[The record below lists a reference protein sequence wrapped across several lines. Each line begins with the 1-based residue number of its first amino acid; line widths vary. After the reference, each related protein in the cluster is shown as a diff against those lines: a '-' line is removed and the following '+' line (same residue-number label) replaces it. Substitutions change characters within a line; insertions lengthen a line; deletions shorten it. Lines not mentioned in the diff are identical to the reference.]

1 MRREVRFGLAALPR
15 RRLLGLAA
23 WSVPEALPTAMFG
36 VAIAR
41 AVDTGFLAGRPLVG
55 FAWLGS
61 VVLAG
66 IVGAAGS
73 RQVYRRLGGLV
84 EPFRDDLV
92 RRVVR
97 GALRHG
103 VAGRPDDGAVARL
116 TRQVEIVRD
125 TYAGQIVVI
134 RTFTV
139 TVVGAVVGMLAVA
152 PILAVL
158 ILPPFLLGVAAFAA
172 TLGLAAER
180 YRSSVRT
187 DEQVAATT
195 GAALAATRDVVA
207 RGAED
212 RVAEMV
218 AGPVAAQAAA
228 ERALAGVAAL
238 RTLCFAI
245 GGWLPLVAVL
255 AAAPWLA
262 GRGVTAGAIMGGLT
276 YVLFGLQPA
285 LGTLISGLGGSG
297 LRFVVTLGRILDA
310 TGTPKPPARSDVP
323 AEGYALTLH
332 GVTFA
337 YGPHAE
343 PVLEG
348 LDLTVPE
355 GDHLV
360 VVGASGIGKSTLAG
374 LLCGLLRPGAG
385 TVALGGA
392 PAADLPAD
400 VLADVRVLI
409 PQEAYV
415 FTGTVRDN
423 LTYLD
428 PGATDADLDRAVAA
442 VGAGALVTALGGYP
456 ADLDPTAL
464 SAGERQLLALV
475 RAYLSPAPLVVLD
488 EATCH
493 LDPASERRAE
503 EAFAARGGTLVVI
516 AHRLSSALR
525 ARRVLV
531 LDGVSATVGDHETVL
546 AASPLYR
553 QLLGAWDVPAPAGRE
568 DPWCAGGPVLELAG
582 VSCGYGPDARPVLR
596 ELDLVLT
603 DGDHLAVVGPR
614 GAGKSTL
621 ARVVAGLLPPQRG
634 KVLLGDVPLDAW
646 TEPDLARYRVLVPP
660 EPELAGGTLPELLT
674 RYRPEATP
682 AEVDGAVDAL
692 GARTLVR
699 WLGRPGAAP
708 DPGRLTAGARVLLA
722 LVAAY
727 LSPARLVVLDGATD
741 RLDPATARRVE
752 RAFAGRPGA
761 LLVTS
766 GRPGSAPHAR
776 RVLLLT
782 GGRPRLGTHEEL
794 RASSSL
800 YRQLVD
806 RA

>member
-1 MRREVRFGLAALPR
+1 MRREVRFGLAALSR
-15 RRLLGLAA
+15 RKVLGLAA

-36 VAIAR
+36 IAIAK
-41 AVDTGFLAGRPLVG
+41 AVDAGFLAGRPLVG

-61 VVLAG
+61 LVLAG

-73 RQVYRRLGGLV
+73 RQVYRRLGDVV

-125 TYAGQIVVI
+125 TYAGLIVVV
-134 RTFTV
+134 RTFAV
-139 TVVGAVVGMLAVA
+139 TVVGAVAGMLAVA
-152 PILAVL
+152 PVLAVL
-158 ILPPFLLGVAAFAA
+158 ILPPFLLGLAAFVA
-172 TLGLAAER
+172 TLGLSAAR
-180 YRSSVRT
+180 YRQSVRT
-187 DEQVAATT
+187 DEEVATT
-195 GAALAATRDVVA
+195 AGEALAATRDVVA
-207 RGAED
+207 GGAED
-212 RVAEMV
+212 RAADLVGRPVAE
-218 AGPVAAQAAA
+218 QAAA

-238 RTLCFAI
+238 RTLCFAV
-245 GGWLPLVAVL
+245 GGWVPLVAVL
-255 AAAPWLA
+255 AAAPWLT
-262 GRGVTAGAIMGGLT
+262 GRGLTAGAVMGGLT
-276 YVLFGLQPA
+276 YVLFGVQPA
-285 LGTLISGLGGSG
+285 LNTLISGLGGSG
-297 LRFVVTLGRILDA
+297 LRYVVTLGRILDA
-310 TGTPKPPARSDVP
+310 TDTPKPPPRTEADVH
-323 AEGYALTLH
+323 GYTLALR

-343 PVLEG
+343 PVLTG

-374 LLCGLLRPGAG
+374 LLCGLLRPDAG
-385 TVALGGA
+385 TVSLGGA
-392 PAADLPAD
+392 PTADLPAD
-400 VLADVRVLI
+400 VLADARVLI

-423 LTYLD
+423 LTYLRAT
-428 PGATDADLDRAVAA
+428 ATDADLDAAVAA
-442 VGAGALVTALGGYP
+442 VGAVALVSALGGYD
-456 ADLDPTAL
+456 AALDPTAL

-493 LDPASERRAE
+493 LDPVAERRAE

-553 QLLGAWDVPAPAGRE
+553 QLLGAWEPAAPATSPAP
-568 DPWCAGGPVLELAG
+568 WSAGGPVLELAG
-582 VSCGYGPDARPVLR
+582 VSCAYGPDTHPVLR
-596 ELDLVLT
+596 DLDLTLH

-614 GAGKSTL
+614 GAGKSVL
-621 ARVVAGLLPPQRG
+621 ARVAAGALPTQRG

-646 TEPDLARYRVLVPP
+646 TERDLARYRVLLTEDSRWP
-660 EPELAGGTLPELLT
+660 AGTLRETLT
-674 RYRPEATP
+674 RYRPGATP
-682 AEVDGAVDAL
+682 AEVDDAVDAL

-699 WLGRPGAAP
+699 WLDGPGAAL
-708 DPGRLTAGARVLLA
+708 DPGRLGAGARQLLA

-752 RAFAGRPGA
+752 RSFADRPGA

-766 GRPGSAPHAR
+766 NRPGSAPHAR

-782 GGRPRLGTHEEL
+782 GGRPVLGTHDEL
-794 RASSSL
+794 REASAL
-800 YRQLVD
+800 YRDLVD
-806 RA
+806 RP